1 MVDYLEASGSLE
13 TETVTFNFRNI
24 MKFSN
29 YKLAKAHLRGYAKW
43 VKFFYGNDKPAI
55 REAINI
61 KTHEQSKE
69 WDLTEY
75 KTNLLHNYACTLHP
89 KD

>member
-1 MVDYLEASGSLE
+1 
-13 TETVTFNFRNI
+13 

-29 YKLAKAHLRGYAKW
+29 YKLAKAKLRAYSEW
-43 VKFFYGNDKPAI
+43 VKVFYGNDKPAI

-61 KTHEQSKE
+61 KTHEQAKE
-69 WDLTEY
+69 WDLTEH